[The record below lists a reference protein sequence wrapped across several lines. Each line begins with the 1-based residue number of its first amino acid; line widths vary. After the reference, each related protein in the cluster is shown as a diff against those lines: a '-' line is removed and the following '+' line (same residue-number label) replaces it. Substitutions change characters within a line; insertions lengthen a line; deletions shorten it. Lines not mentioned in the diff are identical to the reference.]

1 MRSSPDIGDSVP
13 VVVSGSLVE
22 EPAVLD
28 LLEDSGGKVVADDLC
43 TGLRNFQPPSGQGGD
58 AIEQLIDRYMNRLPC
73 PARSRA
79 TDRAVLL
86 IRLIERSRARGVV
99 FLFQKFCTPH
109 LADHPF
115 LVSRVEEKGYSQHH
129 D

>member
-1 MRSSPDIGDSVP
+1 MIGACHLPRASFSLSFLQDSSCPPEEYRSMISELLSEIRNAPSPDIGDSVP
-13 VVVSGSLVE
+13 ILVSGSLVE

-58 AIEQLIDRYMNRLPC
+58 PIERLIDRYMNRLPC

-79 TDRAVLL
+79 DR
-86 IRLIERSRARGVV
+86 
-99 FLFQKFCTPH
+99 
-109 LADHPF
+109 
-115 LVSRVEEKGYSQHH
+115 
-129 D
+129 